1 MGGLLGKSKS
11 SRAEEVW
18 RQDSQFENRLA
29 QQQHQHPDTWGG
41 VTSYNLLD
49 IKHRGHSAPQHHQPL
64 DPRYGN
70 VQQNFDYEVGAD
82 ESDCPRNYRPNP
94 SRPPVEKNYYS
105 SPRRGKTRNKNIK
118 NRPAWDNELE
128 SPGRKQSIKSDIS
141 TVDLHQPE
149 PGHFRTLDPAK
160 SMRQPSKPANNR
172 SSSLPSMAVKSP
184 RKSVNND
191 YNYPDKYKAPPQYM
205 TNKERMELLR
215 EKQEKEKN
223 NNNIREFDRKKVPES
238 KSFNSINTERNV
250 RAPHNMPEPRRA
262 SPVRGSKLP
271 SKESPKKN
279 VRPDPSKLYSVS
291 QSQPQSQPVPNKKV
305 RSVSEPLRLKPV
317 SQSNSKSSSRT
328 SSSSKNKF
336 NDLAGLKS
344 ASLSVASNTS
354 NFSTRTKV
362 IPFND
367 KKQSL
372 GSIGVAT
379 ITQLENSF
387 KLRQFP
393 DGARQGLSKSVSFIE
408 SDDWEKTIEGLEL
421 LVSLAKQHPDVLEGD
436 LKTTRNV
443 LLKGVKNLRSQ
454 VCRAACQAVAVVFL
468 TVGICGPSW
477 SSTPKLSRC

>member
-1 MGGLLGKSKS
+1 MRVLF
-11 SRAEEVW
+11 
-18 RQDSQFENRLA
+18 Q
-29 QQQHQHPDTWGG
+29 
-41 VTSYNLLD
+41 
-49 IKHRGHSAPQHHQPL
+49 RGNSAPQHHHPPL
-64 DPRYGN
+64 EPRYGN
-70 VQQNFDYEVGAD
+70 LQQNFDYELGGD

-105 SPRRGKTRNKNIK
+105 SPRRGKTKKKNIRD
-118 NRPAWDNELE
+118 RPAWDNEIE
-128 SPGRKQSIKSDIS
+128 SPGRKQSVTSDIS

-149 PGHFRTLDPAK
+149 QEHFRTLDPAK
-160 SMRQPSKPANNR
+160 SMRQPSKPASNR

-191 YNYPDKYKAPPQYM
+191 YNYLDKYKAPPQYM

-238 KSFNSINTERNV
+238 KSFNSINTERNS
-250 RAPHNMPEPRRA
+250 RPEPRRA

-271 SKESPKKN
+271 RKESPKKN

-291 QSQPQSQPVPNKKV
+291 QPQPQPVPNKKV
-305 RSVSEPLRLKPV
+305 RSVSEPQRLKAV

-328 SSSSKNKF
+328 SSSSKTNF
-336 NDLAGLKS
+336 NDINGLKS

-379 ITQLENSF
+379 ITKLENSF

-393 DGARQGLSKSVSFIE
+393 DGAKQGFSKAVSLIE

-421 LVSLAKQHPDVLEGD
+421 LVSLAKQHPEVTLPWVECWETKLFPDNHFRCWRE
-436 LKTTRNV
+436 
-443 LLKGVKNLRSQ
+443 
-454 VCRAACQAVAVVFL
+454 RARPREMSC
-468 TVGICGPSW
+468 
-477 SSTPKLSRC
+477 